1 MYEVPLTAIIVD
13 DEPLALEG
21 LRLRL
26 EKIPEINVIA
36 EASDGDQAIHLSNS
50 LTPDVL
56 FLDLRLP
63 GLNGIEVVQALQSDT
78 LPMIVFVSAYGEY
91 AIDAFELNAIDYVLK
106 PANLGRLQ
114 KTVERIMQRVK
125 VNQAEESPE
134 NNSAKEKFKL
144 LKALGETSGLS
155 VSELEDWLESDSP
168 LPSLYMQ
175 ELVIKNNDHEKVFV
189 PVKDIQ
195 WIDAAGDYM
204 CIHENNETHIVRITM
219 KKLESQLDP
228 KIFTRIHKST
238 LVNVSYIKSIKPM
251 RNSES
256 ILDLGND
263 VQLKVSRNYS
273 SAIQQIVESKQY

>member
-1 MYEVPLTAIIVD
+1 MINKPLTAIIVD

-26 EKIPEINVIA
+26 EKLPEIEVIA
-36 EASDGDQAIHLSNS
+36 EASDGDQAIHLCQT
-50 LTPDVL
+50 LCPDVL

-63 GLNGIEVVQALQSDT
+63 GLNGIEVVQALQADI

-91 AIDAFELNAIDYVLK
+91 ALEAFELNAIDYVLK

-114 KTVERIMQRVK
+114 KTVERIIQRVK
-125 VNQAEESPE
+125 PVDS
-134 NNSAKEKFKL
+134 SKEKFKL
-144 LKALGETSGLS
+144 LRALGETSGIA
-155 VSELEDWLESDSP
+155 VTELENWLASDLP
-168 LPSLYMQ
+168 LPTLFNQ
-175 ELVIKNNDHEKVFV
+175 ELVIKNNDHEKVFL
-189 PVKDIQ
+189 PIKDIR

-204 CIHENNETHIVRITM
+204 CVHTPHETHVVRITM
-219 KKLESQLDP
+219 KKLVSQLDP

-238 LVNVSYIKSIKPM
+238 LVNVNCIKSIKPL

-256 ILDLGND
+256 ILELGDD

-273 SAIQQIVESKQY
+273 STIQKIVESKQI

>member
-1 MYEVPLTAIIVD
+1 MSQKPLTAIIVD

-26 EKIPEINVIA
+26 EKIAEIDVIA
-36 EASDGDQAIHLSNS
+36 EASDGDQAIQLCQQHY
-50 LTPDVL
+50 PDVL

-63 GLNGIEVVQALQSDT
+63 GLNGIEVVQALQSDV

-91 AIDAFELNAIDYVLK
+91 ALDAFELNAIDYVLK

-114 KTVERIMQRVK
+114 KTVERIMQRV
-125 VNQAEESPE
+125 APLDAS
-134 NNSAKEKFKL
+134 KEKHKL
-144 LKALGETSGLS
+144 LKALGETSGLAS
-155 VSELEDWLESDSP
+155 AELEDWLASDEP
-168 LPSLYMQ
+168 LPTPYNQ
-175 ELVIKNNDHEKVFV
+175 ELVIKNNDHEKVFL
-189 PVKDIQ
+189 PTKDIR

-204 CIHENNETHIVRITM
+204 CIHTQIETHIVRITM

-228 KIFTRIHKST
+228 KVFVRIHKST
-238 LVNVSYIKSIKPM
+238 LVNVNCIKSVKPL

-256 ILDLGND
+256 MLELGNE

-273 SAIQQIVESKQY
+273 STIQEIVEAKQL

>member
-1 MYEVPLTAIIVD
+1 MNEVPLTAIIVD

-26 EKIPEINVIA
+26 EKIPQIKVIA
-36 EASDGDQAIHLSNS
+36 EASDGDQAIHLCNT

-114 KTVERIMQRVK
+114 KTVERIMQRVR
-125 VNQAEESPE
+125 VNKAEDQTD
-134 NNSAKEKFKL
+134 NNSVKEKFKL
-144 LKALGETSGLS
+144 LKALGESSGIS

-168 LPSLYMQ
+168 LPSLFVQ

-273 SAIQQIVESKQY
+273 SAIQQIVESKRY

>member
-1 MYEVPLTAIIVD
+1 MSEKPLTAIIVD
-13 DEPLALEG
+13 DEPLAIEG

-26 EKIPEINVIA
+26 EKISQLKVIA
-36 EASDGDQAIHLSNS
+36 EASDGDQAIHLCNT

-114 KTVERIMQRVK
+114 KTVERIMQRVSIS
-125 VNQAEESPE
+125 QSE
-134 NNSAKEKFKL
+134 NNIEKDSTKEKFKL

-155 VSELEDWLESDSP
+155 VSELEDWLESDNP
-168 LPSLYMQ
+168 LPSLYIQ
-175 ELVIKNNDHEKVFV
+175 ELVIKNNDHEKVFL

-251 RNSES
+251 RNSEG